1 MYLGS
6 YPGTGK
12 INEVGQ
18 GDGEGMTLNLPLSG
32 GAGDYAMR
40 CAFDE
45 VIAPSAHRN
54 KPGEILLS
62 ILKIK
67 ALQFMNILRNNSLVI

>member
-1 MYLGS
+1 
-6 YPGTGK
+6 
-12 INEVGQ
+12 
-18 GDGEGMTLNLPLSG
+18 MTLNLPLPSG
-32 GAGDYAMR
+32 SGDYAMR

-45 VIAPSAHRN
+45 VIAPLAHRN

-67 ALQFMNILRNNSLVI
+67 ALQFMNSLRNNSVGYMKPQIF

>member
-18 GDGEGMTLNLPLSG
+18 GDGEGMTLNLPLLG

-45 VIAPSAHRN
+45 VIAPSSHRN
-54 KPGEILLS
+54 KSGEILLS